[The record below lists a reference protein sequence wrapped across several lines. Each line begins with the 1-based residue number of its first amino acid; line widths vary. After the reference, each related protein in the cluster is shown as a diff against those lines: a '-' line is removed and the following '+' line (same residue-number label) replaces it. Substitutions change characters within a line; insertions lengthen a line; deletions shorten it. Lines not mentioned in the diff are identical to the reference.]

1 MADRKIASM
10 KKKLA
15 PRKPKPTKA
24 PGKPDPKFLDRLS
37 KALRDEM
44 AAAGT
49 PGPETPPAAKARRVP
64 DDPEPGAAS
73 PARPAAGDPDTAPA
87 ARRGTGKTTGAAA
100 PRAGSK
106 AARDG
111 KKASNAGGKARASG
125 KDRRAALLKELKSL
139 LEELDEEGLDFLLEQ
154 AHVHRYNMEVERL
167 NEAEERREAGRA
179 EAVSVRAGKRPATG
193 KTAPARVPP
202 LRIERSQDGETYHVV
217 SGGRYKMFAAEE
229 MLALVRIAHANPDA
243 AEAGRGLYRWMSRER
258 TDALA
263 DLGFAGPS
271 DPGLAALAALLRKSF
286 AAPPKRV

>member
-1 MADRKIASM
+1 MADRKKLASL

-37 KALRDEM
+37 KALRDEIEG
-44 AAAGT
+44 AG
-49 PGPETPPAAKARRVP
+49 PSAAKA
-64 DDPEPGAAS
+64 AAAQ
-73 PARPAAGDPDTAPA
+73 ARPAPEPAPEQDAPA
-87 ARRGTGKTTGAAA
+87 RGRGRASAVEEPVSLSSGS
-100 PRAGSK
+100 PPRRAGAS
-106 AARDG
+106 AA
-111 KKASNAGGKARASG
+111 ARASG
-125 KDRRAALLKELKSL
+125 KKRKAALLKELKSV

-179 EAVSVRAGKRPATG
+179 EAVSIRAGKRPAAGGRTG
-193 KTAPARVPP
+193 PRPPA
-202 LRIERSQDGETYHVV
+202 LRIERSQDGQTYHVV
-217 SGGRYKMFAAEE
+217 SAGRYKMFSADE

-243 AEAGRGLYRWMSRER
+243 AEAGRGLHRWMSRER

-286 AAPPKRV
+286 AAPPKRA

>member
-1 MADRKIASM
+1 MADRKIASL

-37 KALRDEM
+37 RALRDEM
-44 AAAGT
+44 AASGT
-49 PGPETPPAAKARRVP
+49 PDTETLPTARTRRTADSPPSR
-64 DDPEPGAAS
+64 EPGAV
-73 PARPAAGDPDTAPA
+73 RPAVRDPDTAPA
-87 ARRGTGKTTGAAA
+87 ARRGTGKAPGAAA

-106 AARDG
+106 AARAGEQD
-111 KKASNAGGKARASG
+111 SNAGGKARAPG
-125 KDRRAALLKELKSL
+125 KGRRASLLKELKSL

-179 EAVSVRAGKRPATG
+179 EAAAGRGGKRPAAG
-193 KTAPARVPP
+193 RPASARVPP
-202 LRIERSQDGETYHVV
+202 LRIERSQDGQTYHVV

-229 MLALVRIAHANPDA
+229 MLALVRIAHANPDP

-271 DPGLAALAALLRKSF
+271 DPGLAALAALLRSSF
-286 AAPPKRV
+286 AAPPKKG

>member
-1 MADRKIASM
+1 MADRKIASL

-44 AAAGT
+44 EAAGT
-49 PGPETPPAAKARRVP
+49 P
-64 DDPEPGAAS
+64 DPGAAS
-73 PARPAAGDPDTAPA
+73 AVRARRAPDTPAPRAAGPSPAAVREPEDAVAP
-87 ARRGTGKTTGAAA
+87 RRGTGK
-100 PRAGSK
+100 
-106 AARDG
+106 AARG
-111 KKASNAGGKARASG
+111 GGKASTAGGKARAPVKG
-125 KDRRAALLKELKSL
+125 RRTALLKELKSV

-167 NEAEERREAGRA
+167 NEAEERREASRSETAAGRT
-179 EAVSVRAGKRPATG
+179 GKRAAAGGRSATR
-193 KTAPARVPP
+193 APSF
-202 LRIERSQDGETYHVV
+202 RIERSQDGETYHVV
-217 SGGRYKMFAAEE
+217 SAGRYKMFSAEE

-243 AEAGRGLYRWMSRER
+243 AEAGRGLHRWMSRER

-286 AAPPKRV
+286 AAPPKRA

>member
-1 MADRKIASM
+1 MDRKIASM

-73 PARPAAGDPDTAPA
+73 PARPAARNPDTAPA
-87 ARRGTGKTTGAAA
+87 ARRGAGKAASKTA
-100 PRAGSK
+100 PRSGGE
-106 AARDG
+106 AAR
-111 KKASNAGGKARASG
+111 AGGKAAG
-125 KDRRAALLKELKSL
+125 AAKDRRASLLKELKSL

-179 EAVSVRAGKRPATG
+179 EAVSVRAGKRPAAG
-193 KTAPARVPP
+193 KTVSARVPP
-202 LRIERSQDGETYHVV
+202 LRIERSQDGQTYHVV

-229 MLALVRIAHANPDA
+229 MLALVRIAHANPDS
-243 AEAGRGLYRWMSRER
+243 AEAGRGLHRWMSRER

-263 DLGFAGPS
+263 DLGFTGPS
-271 DPGLAALAALLRKSF
+271 DPGLGALAALLRKSF
-286 AAPPKRV
+286 SAPPKRA

>member
-1 MADRKIASM
+1 MADRKIASL

-44 AAAGT
+44 EAAGT
-49 PGPETPPAAKARRVP
+49 SYPEPPPAAKVRRVP
-64 DDPEPGAAS
+64 DEPAPGAPDAVRPS
-73 PARPAAGDPDTAPA
+73 AREPDRAPA
-87 ARRGTGKTTGAAA
+87 PRRETGKSAATAA
-100 PRAGSK
+100 PRSGGK
-106 AARDG
+106 AAPDG
-111 KKASNAGGKARASG
+111 EKVLKTGGKARAPG
-125 KDRRAALLKELKSL
+125 KDRRTALLKELKPL

-179 EAVSVRAGKRPATG
+179 EAVSVRAGKRPAAG
-193 KTAPARVPP
+193 KTASARVPP
-202 LRIERSQDGETYHVV
+202 LRIERSQDGQTYHVV
-217 SGGRYKMFAAEE
+217 SASRYKMFSAEE

-243 AEAGRGLYRWMSRER
+243 AEAGRGLHRWMSRER

-286 AAPPKRV
+286 AAPPKRA